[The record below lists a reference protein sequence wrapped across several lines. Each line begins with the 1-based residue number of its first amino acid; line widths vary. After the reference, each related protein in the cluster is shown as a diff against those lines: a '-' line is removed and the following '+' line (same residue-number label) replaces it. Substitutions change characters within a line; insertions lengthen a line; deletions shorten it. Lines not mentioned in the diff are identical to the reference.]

1 MLRLSL
7 PQATAYVPPLSM
19 PGALM
24 TTEEYGFSGVKEA
37 RSAPFASLSVTALPA
52 LCVPESVSIATP
64 CVSDDRLC
72 AMPDEPAAMTVPP
85 VIVPAPA

>member
-24 TTEEYGFSGVKEA
+24 TTEEYGFSGGKPSGTPPA
-37 RSAPFASLSVTALPA
+37 GFPDGGSAVQSA
-52 LCVPESVSIATP
+52 
-64 CVSDDRLC
+64 
-72 AMPDEPAAMTVPP
+72 
-85 VIVPAPA
+85 